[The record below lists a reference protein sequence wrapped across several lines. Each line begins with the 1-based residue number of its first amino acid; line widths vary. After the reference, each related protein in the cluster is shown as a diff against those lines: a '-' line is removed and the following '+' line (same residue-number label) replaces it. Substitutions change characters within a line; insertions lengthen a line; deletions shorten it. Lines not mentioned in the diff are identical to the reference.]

1 MYKLYLVQ
9 SKENYKWDQLY
20 GPYDEEEIEII
31 KKTKKFDERYV
42 IFNLIPANQ
51 IDNHKITDSFC
62 CYHKQWNKYYGPF
75 FDMKT
80 SCEWLLSQPECNNY
94 MLYTIICLNRDK
106 INSNYFSG

>member
-42 IFNLIPANQ
+42 
-51 IDNHKITDSFC
+51 KRGS
-62 CYHKQWNKYYGPF
+62 
-75 FDMKT
+75 
-80 SCEWLLSQPECNNY
+80 
-94 MLYTIICLNRDK
+94 
-106 INSNYFSG
+106 